1 MEGEGRRRGH
11 GGIRGHRQHEERPLI
26 IELAQLLL
34 DLYRVWESLVE
45 LADRMGWRKEPVN
58 EDRSGV

>member
-1 MEGEGRRRGH
+1 MEREGRHRGH
-11 GGIRGHRQHEERPLI
+11 AGVRGHRQHEERPLI

-34 DLYRVWESLVE
+34 DLYRVWESLLE
-45 LADRMGWRKEPVN
+45 LVGRMGWRKEQAN